1 MILQNTHNLMKN
13 IKNNPSDYNKK
24 MLWEYFIKMQIDI
37 LSTEINNKFKI
48 IETDFGISGF
58 IVQLF
63 QFLRIITFFV

>member
-1 MILQNTHNLMKN
+1 
-13 IKNNPSDYNKK
+13 